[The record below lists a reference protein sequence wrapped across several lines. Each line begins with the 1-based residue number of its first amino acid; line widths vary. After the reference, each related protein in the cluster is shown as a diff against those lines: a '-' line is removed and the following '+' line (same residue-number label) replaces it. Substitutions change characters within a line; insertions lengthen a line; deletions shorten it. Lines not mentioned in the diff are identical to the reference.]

1 MMRVPKLQAWARW
14 LVVACVLHA
23 TALWPGE
30 ASSAV
35 SADEWLDTIR
45 APLRSDGGAATSCP
59 GVGTV
64 AFRPGMA
71 ELSVEGKRSV
81 DALAAALGSAG
92 LGKARFTVL
101 WLANDG
107 VPADLTK
114 RRAAAI
120 EADLRSRP
128 ALVPERLAVGRA
140 PVAFAEC
147 PRSPQL
153 DNVLLQ
159 VRITG
164 RWWGGQ

>member
-1 MMRVPKLQAWARW
+1 MRAPKLQALARW
-14 LVVACVLHA
+14 LAVACVLLA
-23 TALWPGE
+23 PALWPGE
-30 ASSAV
+30 ASSAA

-45 APLRSDGGAATSCP
+45 TPLRSDDGAARNCP

-140 PVAFAEC
+140 PAAFEDCA
-147 PRSPQL
+147 RSPQS
-153 DNVLLQ
+153 DHVLLQ
-159 VRITG
+159 VRIAG